1 MVHLRLCL
9 IVQFFFFLE
18 LFFELCVKYIQP
30 CFWQG
35 FPEAP
40 ETGQNCL
47 VDVLF
52 ALASHRKYLSKR
64 RINLSYFSL
73 NNSLDE
79 SKRYMILKKAKV
91 GKWCCIYIIEL
102 ILFLCL
108 VAQNLVVSWCCGWVQ
123 SPNDV
128 IQKISK
134 TQNNNFH
141 TTNKG
146 EPTMVSLTPRNS
158 PKTALKC
165 NTPGC
170 QNWNFSQR
178 GLIQT
183 QPKEIGCFHLACE
196 WQTFLLAHRRWVMFC
211 GVPQW
216 QWARRNVCCSQANF
230 PFPCLPTLTCK
241 CHLILSITPSLN
253 FSSASLIFL
262 ENLILGSLF
271 FPFWETLRA
280 KFELKSF

>member
-1 MVHLRLCL
+1 MFNS
-9 IVQFFFFLE
+9 FFFGAFLWTLCQIYST
-18 LFFELCVKYIQP
+18 LFLTGFSGSSGDWPKLP
-30 CFWQG
+30 CR
-35 FPEAP
+35 
-40 ETGQNCL
+40 CL
-47 VDVLF
+47 VCSCFSQKISFKKKNKSVVFFSQQFLGWKQTLYDTE
-52 ALASHRKYLSKR
+52 KSK
-64 RINLSYFSL
+64 S
-73 NNSLDE
+73 
-79 SKRYMILKKAKV
+79 

-271 FPFWETLRA
+271 FPFWETLGA

>member
-1 MVHLRLCL
+1 MFNSWFKNKIMR
-9 IVQFFFFLE
+9 
-18 LFFELCVKYIQP
+18 LFFGAFFWTLCQIYSTLFLTGFSGSSGDRPKLP
-30 CFWQG
+30 CR
-35 FPEAP
+35 
-40 ETGQNCL
+40 CL
-47 VDVLF
+47 VC
-52 ALASHRKYLSKR
+52 SC
-64 RINLSYFSL
+64 FSQKI
-73 NNSLDE
+73 SF
-79 SKRYMILKKAKV
+79 KKKNKSVVFFSQQFLGWKQTLYDTEKSKV

-196 WQTFLLAHRRWVMFC
+196 WQTFLLAHRRWVMFR

-271 FPFWETLRA
+271 FPFWETLGA